1 MLATIVYSSN
11 TSSLEIHINLVVL
24 AYFNIKGRVLF
35 ESCPPI
41 WIFLQ
46 FLKNL
51 GIWMNVIAII
61 RSFYLFWEVSFEIAL
76 SRSCSTLFVVR
87 FILCPVSSS
96 DSAEST
102 STNHWVK
109 ISLSRSLV
117 IFETS
122 SRLSYIVRFDIF
134 TLFLEVSR
142 NARILALMNHTA

>member
-1 MLATIVYSSN
+1 MCISREEVLLEYTIVASIRNYRCLHIIN
-11 TSSLEIHINLVVL
+11 TLTFLLRQRVMHIL
-24 AYFNIKGRVLF
+24 
-35 ESCPPI
+35 
-41 WIFLQ
+41 
-46 FLKNL
+46 
-51 GIWMNVIAII
+51 NVIAII
-61 RSFYLFWEVSFEIAL
+61 RSFYLFWEVNFEIAL

-102 STNHWVK
+102 SPNHWVK

-117 IFETS
+117 IFETC

-142 NARILALMNHTA
+142 KARILALMNHTA